1 VTALVL
7 DAGAFVAYERDDRA
21 MVARLRLAER
31 QGLGLRSNAVVVGQV
46 WRDQRGRQ
54 ARLARL
60 LRAVDVRPV
69 SERDARRA
77 GELLGV
83 SGTSDVVDAT
93 LVLLA
98 RPGDQIITGDP
109 GDIRVLVSA
118 ANVAAAVV
126 PC

>member
-46 WRDQRGRQ
+46 WRDPRGRQ

>member
-7 DAGAFVAYERDDRA
+7 DAGAFVAVERRDRNMLA
-21 MVARLRLAER
+21 TLRLADH
-31 QGLGLRSNAVVVGQV
+31 QGFGLRSNAVVVGQV
-46 WRDQRGRQ
+46 WRDPRGRQ

-60 LRAVDVRPV
+60 LKSVDVRSV
-69 SERDARRA
+69 SERDGRRA

-98 RPGDQIITGDP
+98 GPGDQIITSDP

-118 ANVAAAVV
+118 AKVAATVV